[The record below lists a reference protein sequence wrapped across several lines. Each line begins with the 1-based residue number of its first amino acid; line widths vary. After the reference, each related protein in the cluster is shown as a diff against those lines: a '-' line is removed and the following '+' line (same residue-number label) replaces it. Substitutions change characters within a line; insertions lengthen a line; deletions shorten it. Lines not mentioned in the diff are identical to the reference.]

1 MFEEKERKRKD
12 NVHVTEARAGVCNLA
27 VEDEEKGE
35 NRDNQGS
42 VDIEKCLLKALVMEH
57 SGL

>member
-1 MFEEKERKRKD
+1 MFKEKERKRKD

-35 NRDNQGS
+35 NRDSIYPTISGGG
-42 VDIEKCLLKALVMEH
+42 LKTKSAN
-57 SGL
+57 